1 MNIERN
7 LNTSLVVSCY
17 LDNYIA
23 NFYPIWL
30 GIALPFLPD
39 KYNLHTVFFFA
50 FFFSLSLHHN
60 HTTPLIYHTFLSF
73 FLFLNIVKKL
83 LYIKIKYK
91 HNSFFFLSYHDTFYG
106 FVCPWQAYPTAKAP
120 IVLVGIYNEF
130 IVLPYISIYSYIIWY
145 KELNPTDFHFIF
157 SACRFYPNSSI
168 KCDDGKVDASFKPCS
183 YKGEIIANS
192 SMAGMNK
199 WCVHFVLL
207 LFFFIDRNST

>member
-1 MNIERN
+1 MKVFHSFPSLLFIVPIPIVYIHLFGMNIERN

-91 HNSFFFLSYHDTFYG
+91 HNSFFFFILPWYVLRICVPLTGLS
-106 FVCPWQAYPTAKAP
+106 
-120 IVLVGIYNEF
+120 NSE
-130 IVLPYISIYSYIIWY
+130 SS
-145 KELNPTDFHFIF
+145 
-157 SACRFYPNSSI
+157 NSSCWDI
-168 KCDDGKVDASFKPCS
+168 
-183 YKGEIIANS
+183 
-192 SMAGMNK
+192 
-199 WCVHFVLL
+199 
-207 LFFFIDRNST
+207 

>member
-1 MNIERN
+1 M
-7 LNTSLVVSCY
+7 
-17 LDNYIA
+17 
-23 NFYPIWL
+23 
-30 GIALPFLPD
+30 
-39 KYNLHTVFFFA
+39 
-50 FFFSLSLHHN
+50 
-60 HTTPLIYHTFLSF
+60 
-73 FLFLNIVKKL
+73 
-83 LYIKIKYK
+83 
-91 HNSFFFLSYHDTFYG
+91 
-106 FVCPWQAYPTAKAP
+106 CPWQAYPTAKAP

-145 KELNPTDFHFIF
+145 KELNPTDFHFMF

-207 LFFFIDRNST
+207 LFFLLIGIQHSISIRLFTTLSHSLKPVEFDSLGAYSISFAALFLFFLHNCFLSVLSCVIENIDSIIIIIWIYFLIQLKQALAIILIWA

>member
-1 MNIERN
+1 MHY
-7 LNTSLVVSCY
+7 LFCPTNTI
-17 LDNYIA
+17 YIQ
-23 NFYPIWL
+23 
-30 GIALPFLPD
+30 
-39 KYNLHTVFFFA
+39 FFFLQ